1 MLFSD
6 ITDCEMLAFR
16 IIMQSPEPVSLSEV
30 MSRLEELYGRG
41 WKQTTVCTFLS
52 HLVAKGYVRS
62 ERRGRSYYYSSAINN
77 ASFVREQARQFVAFW
92 FDGSAPDA
100 VREIALAS
108 GLSPEQADSLGKM
121 TRQDLEKSGD

>member
-52 HLVAKGYVRS
+52 HLVDKGYIKA

-77 ASFVREQARQFVAFW
+77 ASFIKEQARQFVSFW

-100 VREIALAS
+100 VHEIAVAS
-108 GLSPEQADSLGKM
+108 GMSAGQADSLEKM
-121 TRQDLEKSGD
+121 TRQCLEKSGK

>member
-16 IIMQSPEPVSLSEV
+16 MIMQSPEPVSLSEV

-52 HLVAKGYVRS
+52 HLVAKG
-62 ERRGRSYYYSSAINN
+62 
-77 ASFVREQARQFVAFW
+77 RQHLLRLLKFQGELV
-92 FDGSAPDA
+92 
-100 VREIALAS
+100 
-108 GLSPEQADSLGKM
+108 
-121 TRQDLEKSGD
+121 